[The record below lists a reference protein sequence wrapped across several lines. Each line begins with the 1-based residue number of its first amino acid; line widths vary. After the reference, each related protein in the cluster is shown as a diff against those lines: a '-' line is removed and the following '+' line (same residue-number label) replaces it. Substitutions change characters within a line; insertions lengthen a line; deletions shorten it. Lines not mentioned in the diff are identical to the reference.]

1 VTDARSEEKLGL
13 LLQRL
18 RDAAVEVVDFAPS
31 VDEPFYNLTIRG
43 TGAAFETAVQIAAEV
58 GVSVVQ
64 VRRAEPGNR
73 DADRQD
79 WVLDLGA

>member
-1 VTDARSEEKLGL
+1 VTNTESEEKLRL

-18 RDAAVEVVDFAPS
+18 RDAAVEVVDFAAAA
-31 VDEPFYNLTIRG
+31 DAPFYNLTIRG

-79 WVLDLGA
+79 WVLDVGA